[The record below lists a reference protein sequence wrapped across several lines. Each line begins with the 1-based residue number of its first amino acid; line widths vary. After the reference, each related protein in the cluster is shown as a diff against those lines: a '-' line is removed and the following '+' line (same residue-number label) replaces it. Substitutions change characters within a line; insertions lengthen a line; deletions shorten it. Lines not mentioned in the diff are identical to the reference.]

1 MLKTTWDEFSRLGC
15 DANVVWLEKPG
26 TSIFRAK
33 YGGRRFLT
41 KVVRSIH
48 LPDHTMSRLR
58 KKWYSRFPRWQ
69 KKHFKI
75 FFTFDKS
82 VQSSRI
88 RTHNWKGSNTFKRNQ
103 IGQNIK
109 LGAKYCVCTIVRFKS
124 SPQNGTVSKFKQI
137 NFTELADPMV
147 TLKTGDAWFESLR
160 VRGYPEDSAVFLTP
174 FRNTLR

>member
-1 MLKTTWDEFSRLGC
+1 MEAEDSSQKLSGLSIYQTTRCHASEKSDIHGSRG
-15 DANVVWLEKPG
+15 DK
-26 TSIFRAK
+26 
-33 YGGRRFLT
+33 
-41 KVVRSIH
+41 
-48 LPDHTMSRLR
+48 
-58 KKWYSRFPRWQ
+58 